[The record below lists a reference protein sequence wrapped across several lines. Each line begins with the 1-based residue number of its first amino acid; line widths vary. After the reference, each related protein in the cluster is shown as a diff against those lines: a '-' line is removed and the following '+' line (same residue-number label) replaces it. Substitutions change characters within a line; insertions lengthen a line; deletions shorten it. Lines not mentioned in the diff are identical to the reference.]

1 MHRGEFLLVYKLF
14 YLKGQKKTGFYIG
27 IVLYPHK
34 NVLLGNRSEKDN
46 LEVFRNLNSSIILRQ
61 YLPMQIN
68 GGGKN
73 VIEVKNVDTSNTYI
87 MGKIKIDNK
96 IHM

>member
-46 LEVFRNLNSSIILRQ
+46 LEGVRKRKKVHHL
-61 YLPMQIN
+61 
-68 GGGKN
+68 
-73 VIEVKNVDTSNTYI
+73 DTTRARANKWRGSKWDCSK
-87 MGKIKIDNK
+87 KIK
-96 IHM
+96 